1 MEELKKQAI
10 EAINETEGGFF
21 LVTYDKN
28 GFSEILE
35 CIGDNEAAYAAS
47 KLSQLLSRA
56 QMDYINWRTKEA
68 AK

>member
-1 MEELKKQAI
+1 MEELKKQAV
-10 EAINETEGGFF
+10 EAINGTEGGFF

-28 GFSEILE
+28 GFSETLE